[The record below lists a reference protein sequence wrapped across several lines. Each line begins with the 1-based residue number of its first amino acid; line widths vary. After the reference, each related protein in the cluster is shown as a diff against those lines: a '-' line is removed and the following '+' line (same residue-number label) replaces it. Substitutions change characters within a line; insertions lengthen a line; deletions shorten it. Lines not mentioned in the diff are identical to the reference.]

1 MQAQA
6 DCAVAP
12 RGLNQRMD
20 KSGKSGERDTRTARL
35 RAALR
40 ENLKR
45 RKAQAKGR
53 GAAPTPLTGDATPPL
68 NSAGI
73 AGDKPKG

>member
-1 MQAQA
+1 MA
-6 DCAVAP
+6 
-12 RGLNQRMD
+12 G
-20 KSGKSGERDTRTARL
+20 SGKGQNTGRSGGRKGDGARADRL

-53 GAAPTPLTGDATPPL
+53 SLAHD
-68 NSAGI
+68 SAEI
-73 AGDKPKG
+73 VTDKSRD